1 MSLRPSKW
9 DRSHV
14 RSVTASSRNVEK
26 GLFAC
31 TGTHCDASRVCG
43 ALRPRRRKIPTD
55 SAHRHIRT
63 TSRHTIC
70 CRSKRAIRTVNI
82 CNANCDADHSP
93 TTPNQQRS
101 RAPRNVA
108 QCRGDKEHG
117 PQPTAEKF
125 RRLRPTVAC
134 CIRKRSPFSTCG
146 PMPRSARCKSCHVT
160 VSGALRQPV
169 ACVAGCELP
178 PSRIPRQSADRAPRP
193 NAILGG
199 TACRWRTNRAV
210 CSRSP
215 RSRHPDSE
223 LKP

>member
-14 RSVTASSRNVEK
+14 RSVTVSSRNVEK

-31 TGTHCDASRVCG
+31 TGTHCDASRVRG

-70 CRSKRAIRTVNI
+70 RRSKRAIVI
-82 CNANCDADHSP
+82 CSANCDADHSP
-93 TTPNQQRS
+93 TTRNQQRS
-101 RAPRNVA
+101 RARRNVA

-134 CIRKRSPFSTCG
+134 YICCIRKKSLFQLA
-146 PMPRSARCKSCHVT
+146 ARCFVPR
-160 VSGALRQPV
+160 GA
-169 ACVAGCELP
+169 
-178 PSRIPRQSADRAPRP
+178 
-193 NAILGG
+193 
-199 TACRWRTNRAV
+199 NRAT
-210 CSRSP
+210 SRCP
-215 RSRHPDSE
+215 E
-223 LKP
+223 LSGNQSHAGLAVSYPHHEFLDNPLIERRGRMRFWVELRADGEPIGLCALDRLDHAIRTAS